1 MTLSNGTRIGVYE
14 IVGPLG
20 AGGMGVVYRAR
31 DTHLDRFVALKVVG
45 ERDHVADTAR
55 QRLLR
60 EARTASS
67 LNHPYICTI
76 YEAGE
81 ADGETYIAMEVVE
94 GRTLSELIGREGLP
108 IETAIRYGAQ
118 IADAL
123 AHAHERGVV
132 HRDLKS
138 ANVIVTPEGR
148 PKVLDF
154 GLAKRAVEA
163 STEEATR
170 TETLTAAGT
179 VVGTITYMAP
189 EVLRGLP
196 TDARSDLWA
205 LGVML
210 YQAVTGTL
218 PFRGSSAFEI
228 TSAILRDS
236 PAPLPAHVSSGLRAI
251 IQRLLAKQAGE
262 RYQRA
267 SEVCAALEAIQ
278 PDVGA
283 PVVLV
288 SRWRW
293 AGALVAA
300 VLLAV
305 AGFFTW
311 RALSPPRSIN
321 SVVILPLRTLSQE
334 TTESFLGLGI
344 ADALITKIGQ
354 TGQLQVRPISA
365 VRKYAKEDSDP
376 LEAARHLNADTV
388 LAGSLQQSGNRI
400 RVSVQLLRTTTGET
414 LWAQSFDVQ
423 SGDVFTVQ
431 DEIARQVAGQ
441 LSLKLDAGQ
450 RRDFEK
456 RSTANPQAFELYSKA
471 LYHLGNRM
479 RSGEVPLAIELL
491 KKAVELD
498 PNYALARARLGYAY
512 AVYGVFYRDDP
523 AIIDLATKQLTEA
536 EKLDPRI
543 AQIHVA
549 RSVIL
554 FSRHSGWK
562 LREAILEGRAAHR
575 LDPNTGDPDLAYYY
589 DHIGL
594 EALATKHRYAALRSD
609 PDNEYY
615 KQGLVAHYYGFMLA
629 DEGAAAEQKLFRHSP
644 NVEFYLIKGLVNE
657 AAPLVEK
664 ENAANPGSSFPR
676 TTNLVGR
683 VHRAQVYALQQNFA
697 AAATEIAALE
707 VEAEKAPRV
716 LPFHHT
722 AYGIAKVRAR
732 LGDSPRA
739 LHWLQITVDSGW
751 PNYVMMARDRMLDPV
766 RN

>member
-1 MTLSNGTRIGVYE
+1 MPLSKGTRIGLYE
-14 IVGPLG
+14 IVAPLG

-45 ERDHVADTAR
+45 ERDHVAETAR

-67 LNHPYICTI
+67 LNHPNICTI

-81 ADGETYIAMEVVE
+81 ADGETYIAMELVE
-94 GRTLSELIGREGLP
+94 GRSLSELIGSEGLP

-138 ANVIVTPEGR
+138 ANVVVTPEGR

-163 STEEATR
+163 SA
-170 TETLTAAGT
+170 ETLTAAGT
-179 VVGTITYMAP
+179 VVGTLSYMAP
-189 EVLRGLP
+189 EVLRGEP
-196 TDARSDLWA
+196 ADARSDLWA

-210 YQAVTGTL
+210 YQAMTGTL

-236 PAPLPAHVSSGLRAI
+236 PAPLPAHVPGGLRAI
-251 IQRLLAKQAGE
+251 VQRLLAKQAGE

-288 SRWRW
+288 SRRRW
-293 AGALVAA
+293 AAALAA
-300 VLLAV
+300 ALLLVV

-321 SVVILPLRTLSQE
+321 SIVILPLRPLSQE
-334 TTESFLGLGI
+334 ATDSFLGLGI

-376 LEAARHLNADTV
+376 LEAARHLNAETV
-388 LAGSLQQSGNRI
+388 LAGSLQQSSDRI
-400 RVSVQLLRTTTGET
+400 RVSVQLLKTTTGET
-414 LWAQSFDVQ
+414 IWAQSFDLR

-450 RRDFEK
+450 RRDFER
-456 RSTANPQAFELYSKA
+456 RSTANAQAFEYFSKS

-479 RSGEVPLAIELL
+479 
-491 KKAVELD
+491 
-498 PNYALARARLGYAY
+498 
-512 AVYGVFYRDDP
+512 
-523 AIIDLATKQLTEA
+523 
-536 EKLDPRI
+536 
-543 AQIHVA
+543 
-549 RSVIL
+549 
-554 FSRHSGWK
+554 
-562 LREAILEGRAAHR
+562 
-575 LDPNTGDPDLAYYY
+575 
-589 DHIGL
+589 
-594 EALATKHRYAALRSD
+594 
-609 PDNEYY
+609 
-615 KQGLVAHYYGFMLA
+615 
-629 DEGAAAEQKLFRHSP
+629 
-644 NVEFYLIKGLVNE
+644 
-657 AAPLVEK
+657 
-664 ENAANPGSSFPR
+664 
-676 TTNLVGR
+676 
-683 VHRAQVYALQQNFA
+683 
-697 AAATEIAALE
+697 
-707 VEAEKAPRV
+707 
-716 LPFHHT
+716 
-722 AYGIAKVRAR
+722 VR
-732 LGDSPRA
+732 GDSIP
-739 LHWLQITVDSGW
+739 LGL
-751 PNYVMMARDRMLDPV
+751 
-766 RN
+766 